1 MNEPLG
7 WNVGHQLEVEEC
19 ADFLKGKQEAGLAE
33 VTFALAAEMLVLAS
47 RAKLSVADAR
57 EECRREI
64 AAGKPRRVF
73 ERMFEAQG
81 GDWKAFELHRK
92 QLDSRPRHPVR
103 SPTSGSVSRVD
114 ALAPQR
120 SIGGGQPLF
129 GKGSV
134 DQLLGTSPVAATRP
148 AGIRD
153 RIHRGIV
160 PAASEPAVRLRTS
173 CERTSPASG
182 RCPQVERRRRDHPRR
197 SAPTPVLRGYADA
210 MTIAPAMIDLLGRA
224 ALDLLTMLLLVGW
237 LYKSAQSVPSMPLV
251 LSSLNVG
258 IFSAVTVFT
267 YAEGAI
273 SAGVGFGLFALL
285 SMLRLRSAAFT
296 IKDVAFTFLVLITGL
311 VNSLPTDSWGMLISV
326 NLAILLVVLITDTH
340 RESKTTRV
348 MAISIKEAYSDP
360 SLIRAAVEEKLGM
373 AVESIVIK
381 EINFA
386 KGITDLKVEYHPDP
400 SLGRAVSESM
410 ADNSSGRGDD

>member
-1 MNEPLG
+1 
-7 WNVGHQLEVEEC
+7 
-19 ADFLKGKQEAGLAE
+19 
-33 VTFALAAEMLVLAS
+33 
-47 RAKLSVADAR
+47 
-57 EECRREI
+57 
-64 AAGKPRRVF
+64 
-73 ERMFEAQG
+73 
-81 GDWKAFELHRK
+81 
-92 QLDSRPRHPVR
+92 
-103 SPTSGSVSRVD
+103 
-114 ALAPQR
+114 
-120 SIGGGQPLF
+120 
-129 GKGSV
+129 
-134 DQLLGTSPVAATRP
+134 
-148 AGIRD
+148 
-153 RIHRGIV
+153 
-160 PAASEPAVRLRTS
+160 
-173 CERTSPASG
+173 
-182 RCPQVERRRRDHPRR
+182 
-197 SAPTPVLRGYADA
+197 

-258 IFSAVTVFT
+258 IFAAVTVFT
-267 YAEGAI
+267 YAEGAL

-348 MAISIKEAYSDP
+348 LAISIKEAYSDP

-373 AVESIVIK
+373 PVESIVIK